1 VPKNV
6 IAVLDIGS
14 ERIRAVIG
22 EKIGD
27 VNFFVLGTGDC
38 EYAGYGDGKF
48 FEDDK
53 LERVIGSAVNAAM
66 GLSGV
71 NLKKIFVGVPSE
83 FCRVLV
89 QDVALAMDE
98 PTRITDGVIEMLFE
112 RGDKTI
118 NEDSWENILRSPIYY
133 KLDDHNARQIDP
145 RGCVAQRIEA
155 KLSYVL
161 AKKGFVERI
170 KGIFAKTGV
179 LVELIPEIWAE
190 MMHLFL
196 SAERDR
202 YALLADVGYISTSV
216 GFMRGDG
223 LLHLA
228 SFGIGGGH
236 IAADIGE
243 AFDVP
248 FNNAEAI
255 KERIDLNISSR
266 DPLGVECGEKAH
278 FKVMTTDDINTVARA
293 RIEEIGEKIRDAIA
307 RSQYDCPQY
316 LTLFLTGGG
325 ISYIRGAKEI
335 IASATGRSCE
345 IIVPDVPQY
354 NYPHYSSFLGLL
366 DIVSKY
372 EQVSRASIRTIF
384 KNLFKK

>member
-1 VPKNV
+1 
-6 IAVLDIGS
+6 
-14 ERIRAVIG
+14 
-22 EKIGD
+22 
-27 VNFFVLGTGDC
+27 
-38 EYAGYGDGKF
+38 
-48 FEDDK
+48 
-53 LERVIGSAVNAAM
+53 M

-71 NLKKIFVGVPSE
+71 TLKKIFVGVPSE
-83 FCRVLV
+83 FCKVIV
-89 QDVALAMDE
+89 QDIALQLDE
-98 PTRITDGVIEMLFE
+98 PARISDSVVEMIFE
-112 RGDKTI
+112 RGDKTL
-118 NEDSWENILRSPIYY
+118 NEDGWENILRSPIFYI
-133 KLDDHNARQIDP
+133 LDDNKRQIDP
-145 RGCVAQRIEA
+145 RGFVASRIKA

-161 AKKGFVERI
+161 ARKGFVDRI

-196 SAERDR
+196 SEERDR

-228 SFGIGGGH
+228 SFSVGGGH
-236 IAADIGE
+236 IAADIKE
-243 AFDVP
+243 AFDIP
-248 FNNAEAI
+248 FNNAEGI
-255 KERIDLNISSR
+255 KERIDLNISTR
-266 DPLGVECGEKAH
+266 DPLGAECGEKAY
-278 FKVMTTDDINTVARA
+278 FKVMTTEDINTVARA

-307 RSQYDCPQY
+307 ASQYDCPQY
-316 LTLFLTGGG
+316 LPLFLTGGG
-325 ISYIRGAKEI
+325 IAYIRGAKEI
-335 IASATGRSCE
+335 ISKVVGRSCE

-372 EQVSRASIRTIF
+372 EQVSKASIKTIF